1 MAMAKPVVASAA
13 AAEGI
18 DAVDG
23 EHLLI
28 AANVADEAAKVSALL
43 ADTEERLRIGQAARA
58 HVMAHY
64 GWDAQLAPL
73 DAILHGGAAQ

>member
-1 MAMAKPVVASAA
+1 MAKPVVASTA

-23 EHLLI
+23 DHLL
-28 AANVADEAAKVSALL
+28 VARDVSDEAAKVSALL
-43 ADTEERLRIGQAARA
+43 SDTDQRQRLGAAARA
-58 HVMAHY
+58 HVIGHY

-73 DAILHGGAAQ
+73 DSLMEAGATK